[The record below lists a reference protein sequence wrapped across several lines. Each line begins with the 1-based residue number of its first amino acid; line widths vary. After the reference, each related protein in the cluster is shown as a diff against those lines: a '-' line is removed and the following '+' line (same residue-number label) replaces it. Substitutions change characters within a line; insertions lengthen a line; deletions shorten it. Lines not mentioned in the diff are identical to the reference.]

1 MVARSMEALDLESLM
16 RTYGND
22 VLRTAYLYVKDIHLA
37 EDIFQEV
44 FLKVNSRYDSFRG
57 RSSLKTWLLQITIN
71 TCKDYLKS
79 AWNKKVETTD
89 EFKTQQVVEEGY
101 EKIEKKE
108 DNQVV
113 KNAVMELPDKYKEVV
128 LCVYYQ
134 EMSIEEAAKV
144 LHIASGTVKS
154 RLNRARQKIK
164 NSLEREVS
172 YEEVRREQ

>member
-1 MVARSMEALDLESLM
+1 MVARSMEALDLEGLM

-44 FLKVNSRYDSFRG
+44 FLKVNNRYDSFRG
-57 RSSLKTWLLQITIN
+57 ECSVKTWLLQITIN

-79 AWNKKVETTD
+79 AWNQKVETTD

-101 EKIEKKE
+101 EKIEK
-108 DNQVV
+108 Q
-113 KNAVMELPDKYKEVV
+113 AVMELPDKYKEVV

-134 EMSIEEAAKV
+134 ELSIEEAADT
-144 LHIASGTVKS
+144 LQIATGTVKS
-154 RLNRARQKIK
+154 RLNRARQKLK
-164 NSLEREVS
+164 SSLERRVS
-172 YEEVRREQ
+172 YEEARREQ

>member
-57 RSSLKTWLLQITIN
+57 ESSLKTWLLQITIN

-134 EMSIEEAAKV
+134 EMSIEEAANV

>member
-1 MVARSMEALDLESLM
+1 MVARSMEPLDLEGLM

-22 VLRTAYLYVKDIHLA
+22 VLRTAYLYVKDIHFA

-44 FLKVNSRYDSFRG
+44 FLKVNNRYEGFRG
-57 RSSLKTWLLQITIN
+57 DCAIRTWLLQITIN

-79 AWNKKVETTD
+79 AWNQRVETTD
-89 EFKTQQVVEEGY
+89 EFGTQQVLEEGY
-101 EKIEKKE
+101 EKIENKE

-113 KNAVMELPDKYKEVV
+113 KDAVMELPAKYKEVV

-134 EMSIEEAAKV
+134 EMSIEEAAYV
-144 LHIASGTVKS
+144 LKIASGTVKS

-164 NSLEREVS
+164 NSLERRVS
-172 YEEVRREQ
+172 YEETRRE